1 MEQLLGIVTS
11 GQEGFDRA
19 FLLEALLERMKEG
32 GPEVVAATLKALEVS
47 GWSSFLIQRTLFHV
61 YSLLP
66 CVDLSK
72 AGNWLVLFSP
82 FEMYINSPGIS
93 VSIV

>member
-47 GWSSFLIQRTLFHV
+47 GWR
-61 YSLLP
+61 
-66 CVDLSK
+66 
-72 AGNWLVLFSP
+72 
-82 FEMYINSPGIS
+82 
-93 VSIV
+93 